1 MLTIRQLEVFERIAQ
16 SGSLTQAATSLNIAQ
31 PALSRMVRQ
40 IEADL
45 GTTLLYRTGRGVS
58 LTQAGYRFLD
68 HGVEILKQ
76 LRQMR
81 LELEELGSTLQG
93 TATVAMPTGVGRVV
107 MVPLV
112 TQFKELFPLARIRVI
127 ELFTGDIAAQLA
139 SGQVDVAAVYSHS
152 GASGI
157 NHDPIVVE
165 DLHLVGMAD
174 SPAVQAPDIPL
185 EEAVQH
191 PLILPTRSEG
201 VRGLFDRKTAT
212 ANLEPNIYLEVDA
225 TVSLLDLVRKRLGY
239 ALFPYCVVH
248 QEVENGELRAARVV
262 EPCLRRTLMVATSTS
277 RPLSPTAREAAR
289 LLRSSILELA
299 PLGRWQ
305 KCDEQNK
312 DMADA
317 S

>member
-16 SGSLTQAATSLNIAQ
+16 TGSLTQAATSLNIAQ

-68 HGVEILKQ
+68 RGVEILKQ

-112 TQFKELFPLARIRVI
+112 TRFKELFPQARIRVI
-127 ELFTGDIAAQLA
+127 ELFTGDIAEQLA
-139 SGQVDVAAVYSHS
+139 SGRVDVAAVYNQSRTN
-152 GASGI
+152 GV
-157 NHDPIVVE
+157 NHDRVAFE
-165 DLHLVGMAD
+165 DLHLVGMGD
-174 SPAVQAPDIPL
+174 SEAVQAADIPL
-185 EEAVQH
+185 RDAVGY

-201 VRGLFDRKTAT
+201 VRGLLDRET
-212 ANLEPNIYLEVDA
+212 ANAGLEPNIFLEVDA

-239 ALFPYCVVH
+239 ALFPFCVVH
-248 QEVENGELRAARVV
+248 QEIESGELRAARIVV
-262 EPCLRRTLMVATSTS
+262 PFLRRTLMVTASTN

-289 LLRSSILELA
+289 LLRSVILELA
-299 PLGRWQ
+299 PLGRWS
-305 KCDEQNK
+305 KSEEK
-312 DMADA
+312 GADFA
-317 S
+317 LAE